1 LLKQKALKGFI
12 WTGLSNAITQG
23 IKFFSRIILARIL
36 LPEDFGLVA
45 IGLFIIGGFSLLQG
59 LGITTSLVQKKGDIE
74 EAAGT
79 GVFLS
84 VIIGLFLFIPTFFL
98 AGPIANFF
106 HKPEALGVVRVLSL
120 TFIINAFELVPSAL
134 LCKEIEFKKK
144 FIPEVS
150 SAIIYGAVSII
161 SSMLG
166 FGYWSLIYG
175 YLSSTLVSAVLMWIV
190 CDFRPKLK
198 FNQKVALE
206 LINYGKFVAGNS
218 VLAFLVIQCDN
229 AFVKKLLGI
238 AALGYYTMAYTIAN
252 LPITGIAF
260 AFAGTMFPV
269 FSKLQDK
276 TAQLKNVFVKS
287 LKILMIVILPI
298 SCGIIILADQFIIT
312 ILGAKWLPMAA
323 AMKVLSIFAIF
334 RVIRCLTGTL
344 LQAIGQAKVEFIN
357 AIFELLIMITL
368 IIPLTLKYGI
378 VGTSITVSIM
388 FFAGFMW
395 LLIKTKK
402 IILLHRSD
410 YIDIFSAPIFSTL
423 IMFSFTFT
431 LKSLFFSV
439 NNIFNLIFLSI
450 FSLAAYSLALFILD
464 RKIFTEYRSLFK
476 LATS

>member
-1 LLKQKALKGFI
+1 
-12 WTGLSNAITQG
+12 
-23 IKFFSRIILARIL
+23 
-36 LPEDFGLVA
+36 
-45 IGLFIIGGFSLLQG
+45 
-59 LGITTSLVQKKGDIE
+59 
-74 EAAGT
+74 
-79 GVFLS
+79 
-84 VIIGLFLFIPTFFL
+84 
-98 AGPIANFF
+98 
-106 HKPEALGVVRVLSL
+106 
-120 TFIINAFELVPSAL
+120 
-134 LCKEIEFKKK
+134 
-144 FIPEVS
+144 
-150 SAIIYGAVSII
+150 
-161 SSMLG
+161 
-166 FGYWSLIYG
+166 
-175 YLSSTLVSAVLMWIV
+175 
-190 CDFRPKLK
+190 
-198 FNQKVALE
+198 
-206 LINYGKFVAGNS
+206 
-218 VLAFLVIQCDN
+218 
-229 AFVKKLLGI
+229 
-238 AALGYYTMAYTIAN
+238 
-252 LPITGIAF
+252 
-260 AFAGTMFPV
+260 
-269 FSKLQDK
+269 
-276 TAQLKNVFVKS
+276 
-287 LKILMIVILPI
+287 MIVILPI

-410 YIDIFSAPIFSTL
+410 FIDIFSAPIFSTL